1 MDPSDCLTCFCR
13 VYWPMFVLIFY
24 ILSPLPTFIS
34 RRLSDDTDSS
44 SNACRELAYFLTTG
58 IVVSAF
64 GLPIVLARTNAVSC
78 LQDDFSKHSCHPW
91 FLSVCAVS
99 TILVASVFVLDRIP
113 RCTLCQLCIE
123 ITKRWQWDSSRNK
136 TDSASILFLHR
147 FSGVPAVWWWLEML
161 SSSSPSLASL
171 SFLEEGT
178 ILAGSSGRAPVDCGQ
193 REKSWTELNGWMGRW
208 MDSLQTEGHMSY

>member
-1 MDPSDCLTCFCR
+1 MEYGPSFKLSHTCFCR

-24 ILSPLPTFIS
+24 VLSPIPTFIS

-78 LQDDFSKHSCHPW
+78 LQDDFSKHCCHPW

-99 TILVASVFVLDRIP
+99 TILVATIFVLDRIL
-113 RCTLCQLCIE
+113 RCTLCQLCIV
-123 ITKRWQWDSSRNK
+123 ITNRWQWDSSRNK
-136 TDSASILFLHR
+136 TDSASMLFLYR
-147 FSGVPAVWWWLEML
+147 FSGVPAAWWWLEML

-178 ILAGSSGRAPVDCGQ
+178 ILAGSSG
-193 REKSWTELNGWMGRW
+193 EHLWTEGKELDRMEW
-208 MDSLQTEGHMSY
+208 MDG